1 MAAVVWGWLSAL
13 RRRRR
18 PHRSQPQQQ
27 APQDARIHDT
37 IGKAR
42 RTPCA
47 HRFNLPGQIRAPLTP
62 RSRLWLE
69 AGFEPAWSVSQTDC
83 EVPARFAPRRN
94 IQLCHK
100 REHHR
105 RPGAT
110 RTRIDGLGH
119 RCPDPLDDE
128 PWRRGG
134 SRTRP
139 AVLRTASRPASP
151 APCPRADSNGRP
163 RGSEPRALSTAP
175 RGHKVRREGLEPP
188 CGMPDLQ
195 SGAVAAAPPTLGVTS
210 QDRTG
215 SLRDHRP
222 ALCRLSC
229 GAPAARAERASPG
242 CRPGALPLSYTG
254 AKRDGVHR

>member
-1 MAAVVWGWLSAL
+1 M
-13 RRRRR
+13 
-18 PHRSQPQQQ
+18 
-27 APQDARIHDT
+27 
-37 IGKAR
+37 
-42 RTPCA
+42 
-47 HRFNLPGQIRAPLTP
+47 
-62 RSRLWLE
+62 
-69 AGFEPAWSVSQTDC
+69 
-83 EVPARFAPRRN
+83 
-94 IQLCHK
+94 CHK

-119 RCPDPLDDE
+119 RCPG
-128 PWRRGG
+128 PWTTSLQTRRGSNPSG
-134 SRTRP
+134 G
-139 AVLRTASRPASP
+139 LRTTSRPASP

-215 SLRDHRP
+215 GLRDHRP
-222 ALCRLSC
+222 ALCRLSYSHRAQRRNRTSVPWAWTRC
-229 GAPAARAERASPG
+229 SPIELAEPARSR
-242 CRPGALPLSYTG
+242 
-254 AKRDGVHR
+254 RDLNPQSLDS

>member
-1 MAAVVWGWLSAL
+1 MDSNQY
-13 RRRRR
+13 
-18 PHRSQPQQQ
+18 P
-27 APQDARIHDT
+27 
-37 IGKAR
+37 
-42 RTPCA
+42 
-47 HRFNLPGQIRAPLTP
+47 PLTRRSTPTCAPGTAKSRDSLP
-62 RSRLWLE
+62 RSRLRLE
-69 AGFEPAWSVSQTDC
+69 AGLEPAWSVSQTDC
-83 EVPARFAPRRN
+83 EVPARFAPGRN

-222 ALCRLSC
+222 ALCRLSYSHRAQRRNRTSVPWVWTRC
-229 GAPAARAERASPG
+229 SPIELAEPARSR
-242 CRPGALPLSYTG
+242 
-254 AKRDGVHR
+254 RDLNPQSLDS

>member
-1 MAAVVWGWLSAL
+1 MGPA
-13 RRRRR
+13 RRQLPRPARRR
-18 PHRSQPQQQ
+18 PAGQTRRAAARGHR
-27 APQDARIHDT
+27 
-37 IGKAR
+37 GAR
-42 RTPCA
+42 RPLQRAGPPRQPLNLTHRRQQRSPPRLAGTSTPNAADSCA
-47 HRFNLPGQIRAPLTP
+47 NSVAANTKSRDSFP
-62 RSRLWLE
+62 RSRLRLE
-69 AGFEPAWSVSQTDC
+69 AGLEPAWSVSQTDC
-83 EVPARFAPRRN
+83 EVPARFAPGRN

-105 RPGAT
+105 RLGAT
-110 RTRIDGLGH
+110 RTRIYGLGH

-210 QDRTG
+210 QIE
-215 SLRDHRP
+215 L
-222 ALCRLSC
+222 
-229 GAPAARAERASPG
+229 AASGITARRSA
-242 CRPGALPLSYTG
+242 
-254 AKRDGVHR
+254 D

>member
-1 MAAVVWGWLSAL
+1 M
-13 RRRRR
+13 
-18 PHRSQPQQQ
+18 
-27 APQDARIHDT
+27 
-37 IGKAR
+37 
-42 RTPCA
+42 
-47 HRFNLPGQIRAPLTP
+47 
-62 RSRLWLE
+62 
-69 AGFEPAWSVSQTDC
+69 
-83 EVPARFAPRRN
+83 
-94 IQLCHK
+94 CHK

-105 RPGAT
+105 RLGAT

-215 SLRDHRP
+215 SFRDHRP
-222 ALCRLSC
+222 ALCRLSYSHRAQRRNRTSVPWVWTRC
-229 GAPAARAERASPG
+229 SPIELAEPARSR
-242 CRPGALPLSYTG
+242 
-254 AKRDGVHR
+254 RDLNPQSLDS